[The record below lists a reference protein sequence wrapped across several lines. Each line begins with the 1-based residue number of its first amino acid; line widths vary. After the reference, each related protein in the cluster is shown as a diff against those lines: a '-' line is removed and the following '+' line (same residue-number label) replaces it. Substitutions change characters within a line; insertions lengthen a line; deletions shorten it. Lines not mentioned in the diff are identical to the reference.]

1 MRRFVADR
9 GLAFILITS
18 SHPHQDLLRHLIA
31 CQLFRQFRAQ
41 PSRVCPTCLLA
52 MQVLA
57 ASAGHRRQAL
67 VCCPRLVQ
75 RCITHKRVQ
84 IHQLSPTE
92 HMGSYSR
99 FVCKHSKC
107 VLVGVA
113 INMSRHAPQASFH
126 RAILSWS
133 AITKR
138 RTSAHGCCGSVVSR
152 CYDIWVNRG
161 TSEA

>member
-1 MRRFVADR
+1 MPFSDA
-9 GLAFILITS
+9 S
-18 SHPHQDLLRHLIA
+18 SCRICWA
-31 CQLFRQFRAQ
+31 
-41 PSRVCPTCLLA
+41 S
-52 MQVLA
+52 A
-57 ASAGHRRQAL
+57 ASSGVLSPTRAAL
-67 VCCPRLVQ
+67 HHTQEGPV
-75 RCITHKRVQ
+75 
-84 IHQLSPTE
+84 HQLTPTE

-126 RAILSWS
+126 RAILPWS

-138 RTSAHGCCGSVVSR
+138 RTSVHGCCGSVVSR
-152 CYDIWVNRG
+152 CYDIRVNRG